1 MWIFPPGLYYSWL
14 IILILFIKD
23 FQLCQIAPHTFCINT
38 QATEMFRNAVCSL
51 PFCSSYDV
59 LLCSVTLVPHPSQHC
74 LYLLF
79 LLSPSYQAFAA
90 RFLFCFVLCLVV
102 FVCFVVFCLFFVIFL
117 WDRSLFFSEIL
128 LRPSWQVSCA
138 WNYSEDVSVSVAIK
152 KK

>member
-23 FQLCQIAPHTFCINT
+23 FQLCQIAPHAFCIKT
-38 QATEMFRNAVCSL
+38 QATEMLKNAVCSL

-59 LLCSVTLVPHPSQHC
+59 LLCSVTLVPHPSQHY
-74 LYLLF
+74 LHLLF
-79 LLSPSYQAFAA
+79 FSYFHPAIKLLLQDGGF
-90 RFLFCFVLCLVV
+90 FCFVFGGFL
-102 FVCFVVFCLFFVIFL
+102 FVCLCGFFW
-117 WDRSLFFSEIL
+117 WDRSLFFSQIL